1 MSGHIVSTGTY
12 VRVYVA
18 LMLLLIAT
26 TLIDY
31 VNLGVFNSVISLTI
45 AVVKMALVM
54 LIFMHVR
61 YMNRHNWLYVGA
73 GLLWLSILLALTL
86 GDYLTRVLMPGP
98 FH

>member
-1 MSGHIVSTGTY
+1 MSAKVVPIRTY
-12 VRVYVA
+12 VKVYFA
-18 LMLLLIAT
+18 LMGLLVAT

-31 VNLGVFNSVISLTI
+31 LDLGAFNAVIALTI

-54 LIFMHVR
+54 LFFMHVR

-86 GDYLTRVLMPGP
+86 GDYLTRVLLPGP

>member
-1 MSGHIVSTGTY
+1 MSGKVVPIRTY
-12 VRVYVA
+12 VKVYIV
-18 LMLLLIAT
+18 LMGLLLAT

-31 VNLGVFNSVISLTI
+31 VDLGSFNAVIALTI

-54 LIFMHVR
+54 LFFMHVR

-86 GDYLTRVLMPGP
+86 GDYLTRVLLPGP